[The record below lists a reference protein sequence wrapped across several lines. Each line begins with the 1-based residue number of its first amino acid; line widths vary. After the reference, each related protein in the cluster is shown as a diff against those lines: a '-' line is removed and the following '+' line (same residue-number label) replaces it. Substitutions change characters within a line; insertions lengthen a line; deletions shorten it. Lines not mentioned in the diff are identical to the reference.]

1 MSTMKNKSLAKTNP
15 FLTGAKVAT
24 RRVRSLASSTAIE
37 TGEPIAHIE
46 QKILHLRGAKHRVS
60 LA

>member
-1 MSTMKNKSLAKTNP
+1 MNEKTISQTNP
-15 FLTGAKVAT
+15 HLKDPTAAHR

-37 TGEPIAHIE
+37 TGEPIRVIE
-46 QKILHLRGAKHRVS
+46 EKINRTHSTQPRVT

>member
-1 MSTMKNKSLAKTNP
+1 MKRKSLADTNP
-15 FLTGAKVAT
+15 FLKDKKADT

-37 TGEPIAHIE
+37 TGESIDKLE
-46 QKILHLRGAKHRVS
+46 QKINHLRASRHRVT